1 MVTIKEVAN
10 YKDFGKCVSISNG
23 TIEALVTV
31 DLGPRIIS
39 FGFVGGQNFMCDNRV
54 ALGGRD
60 DGNYT
65 DFFGSGRKWES
76 FGGHRIWL
84 SPESY
89 PETYTPD
96 DKPVKYEVT
105 ENGAVFIPEAD
116 TEIGVAKTL
125 ELSLSDDSYDMQV
138 KMSVKN
144 IEDEPKKFAVWA
156 LSVCSTDGTI
166 VIPMNTNDTGLL
178 SNRIISVW
186 PYTDMSD
193 ARIYYGSKYLTVKQ
207 DTKAQKPIKFGFD
220 LNCGTAYY
228 VLGNEVLKKNYET
241 KHPYAEYPDG
251 GCSFETYTNNCMLEF
266 ETLSELK
273 TVNKGETNDLVETW
287 SLYKKPFEVNLRN
300 DSSIDEMIEKFN

>member
-1 MVTIKEVAN
+1 MVTVKEVAS
-10 YKDFGKCVSISNG
+10 YKDYGKCVSISNG
-23 TIEALVTV
+23 KIEALVTV
-31 DLGPRIIS
+31 DLGPRIIY
-39 FGFVGGQNFMCDNRV
+39 FGFVDGQNFMCDNRV

-65 DFFGSGRKWES
+65 DFFGKGRKWES

-96 DKPVKYEVT
+96 DKPVSYEVT
-105 ENGAVFIPEAD
+105 SCGALFIPQED
-116 TEIGVAKTL
+116 TEIGAQKSL
-125 ELSLSDDSYDMQV
+125 EIAMGNDCDMKV

-144 IEDEPKKFAVWA
+144 VSDVPKKFAVWS

-166 VIPMNTNDTGLL
+166 IIPMNTNDTGLL

-193 ARIYYGSKYLTVKQ
+193 NRIYWGSKYVTLSQ
-207 DTKAQKPIKFGFD
+207 DTNATKPIKLGFD

-273 TVNKGETNDLVETW
+273 TVNKGEVNELTETW
-287 SLYKKPFEVNLRN
+287 TLYKKPRSVDLKN
-300 DSSIDEMIEKFN
+300 DSSVNNLIAEL